1 MSNKVI
7 QGDKHLCEPERK
19 CQSSVNNNSNIR
31 RLFEVSPPKNLKS
44 RDRIQEALVK
54 TLDTPVAYTAVYG
67 YSIDWDGCTW
77 TICNYAIACIP
88 TLAMFIVTPI
98 DLQGIETPARL
109 YSKKNIESIKRD
121 GNSSWT
127 VYLRD
132 EDVPI
137 TLVIPSYVPDIAEC
151 HGQYPIDQVEE
162 AEIFSQLMECFP
174 QKEL

>member
-7 QGDKHLCEPERK
+7 RGDKHLCEPERK
-19 CQSSVNNNSNIR
+19 CQSSVNNSNVR

-44 RDRIQEALVK
+44 RDWIQEALLK

-109 YSKKNIESIKRD
+109 YSKKYRKYQTGR
-121 GNSSWT
+121 
-127 VYLRD
+127 
-132 EDVPI
+132 
-137 TLVIPSYVPDIAEC
+137 
-151 HGQYPIDQVEE
+151 
-162 AEIFSQLMECFP
+162 
-174 QKEL
+174 

>member
-1 MSNKVI
+1 MIVCRILGKDIHTGGFLRQRKV
-7 QGDKHLCEPERK
+7 G
-19 CQSSVNNNSNIR
+19 
-31 RLFEVSPPKNLKS
+31 FGKN
-44 RDRIQEALVK
+44 RQ
-54 TLDTPVAYTAVYG
+54 
-67 YSIDWDGCTW
+67 
-77 TICNYAIACIP
+77 
-88 TLAMFIVTPI
+88 
-98 DLQGIETPARL
+98 DLSEKN
-109 YSKKNIESIKRD
+109 SKKNIESIKRD

>member
-7 QGDKHLCEPERK
+7 RGDKHLYEPERK

-44 RDRIQEALVK
+44 RDRIKEALLN

-109 YSKKNIESIKRD
+109 YSKKISKV
-121 GNSSWT
+121 SSGT
-127 VYLRD
+127 V
-132 EDVPI
+132 I
-137 TLVIPSYVPDIAEC
+137 LV
-151 HGQYPIDQVEE
+151 GQY
-162 AEIFSQLMECFP
+162 IFETKMYQSPWSSHPMSQILLNVTVSIRLI
-174 QKEL
+174 K